1 MRSLFL
7 KILLWF
13 GLTMVLIN
21 MVAFVAGVIIERRSQ
36 PQRTNPA
43 APMFGVY
50 AQTAVDIF
58 ERDGQAALASHLER
72 VERASHIRA
81 VVFDERGEEISGRA
95 VPARAQ
101 EIAKRATESTPFV
114 FDYPHEHQQPLAAQ
128 AVRSP
133 RGALYTLVGE
143 MPRPDFPRP
152 PPRLGEPG
160 SFLFGLRTMAHSLLP
175 VLLVGGT
182 YCYWLARH
190 LTTPIVKL
198 RSTAHELAD
207 GNLSARVSEKLARRN
222 DEIGYLGRDFNLMA
236 GRIETLVEAQQRLL
250 RDISHELR
258 SPLTRLGVA
267 LELVKRRAA
276 PDMSAGLARIE
287 REAETINEMIGQLLT
302 LSRVESGTY
311 GLNKIEIDLCALLQK
326 VADDADFEAR
336 SRERSVRIT
345 SCEAST
351 ISGVNE
357 LLKSATENVV
367 RNAVRHTAT
376 GTEVEISL
384 RRENLDAGKYTVI
397 SVRDH
402 GAGVP
407 EESIAEIFR
416 PFYRVEDARD
426 RHTGG
431 AGLGLAIAARAV
443 HLHGGTIKAANAPDG
458 GLIVE
463 IRLPDKPEIDN
474 PQQA

>member
-13 GLTMVLIN
+13 GLTMVLVN
-21 MVAFVAGVIIERRSQ
+21 VVSFVTGVIIERRSQ
-36 PQRTNPA
+36 PQRTNLA

-58 ERDGQAALASHLER
+58 ERDGQAALSSHLER
-72 VERASHIRA
+72 VERASRIRA
-81 VVFDERGEEISGRA
+81 VVFNEQGDEISGRPA
-95 VPARAQ
+95 PARAK
-101 EIAKRATESTPFV
+101 EVAKRATESTPFV
-114 FDYPHEHQQPLAAQ
+114 FEYPREQQQPLAAQ
-128 AVRSP
+128 IVRSP

-160 SFLFGLRTMAHSLLP
+160 SFLFGLRMVGQSLLP
-175 VLLVGGT
+175 VLLIGAIF
-182 YCYWLARH
+182 CYWLARY

-198 RSTAHELAD
+198 RATTHELAA
-207 GNLSARVSEKLARRN
+207 GNLAARVSDKLAKRH

-267 LELVKRRAA
+267 LELVRRRAT
-276 PDMSAGLARIE
+276 PDINTGLDRIE
-287 REAETINEMIGQLLT
+287 REAASINEMIGQLLT

-311 GLNKIEIDLCALLQK
+311 RLNRIEIDLCALLQK

-351 ISGVNE
+351 ISGVAE

-367 RNAVRHTAT
+367 RNAVRHTARN
-376 GTEVEISL
+376 TEVEISL
-384 RRENLDAGKYTVI
+384 RCEGLDAGRYAII

-402 GAGVP
+402 GTGVP
-407 EESIAEIFR
+407 EESIEEIFR

-426 RHTGG
+426 RQTGG

-443 HLHGGTIKAANAPDG
+443 HLHAGTIKATNAPDG

-463 IRLPDKPEIDN
+463 IRLPVKPEEADL
-474 PQQA
+474 QQN

>member
-13 GLTMVLIN
+13 GLTMVLVN
-21 MVAFVAGVIIERRSQ
+21 VVSFVTGVIIERRSQ
-36 PQRTNPA
+36 SQRTNPA
-43 APMFGVY
+43 APMFAVY

-58 ERDGQAALASHLER
+58 ERDGQSALSSHLER
-72 VERASHIRA
+72 VERASRIRA
-81 VVFDERGEEISGRA
+81 VVFDENGDEISGRP
-95 VPARAQ
+95 VPTG
-101 EIAKRATESTPFV
+101 AKEFAKLATESRPFV
-114 FDYPHEHQQPLAAQ
+114 FDFPREQRQPLAAQ
-128 AVRSP
+128 IVRSP

-143 MPRPDFPRP
+143 MPRPGFPRP

-160 SFLFGLRTMAHSLLP
+160 SFLFGLRMVGQSLLP
-175 VLLVGGT
+175 VLLIGAIF
-182 YCYWLARH
+182 CYWLARY

-198 RSTAHELAD
+198 RDTTHELAD
-207 GNLSARVSEKLARRN
+207 GNLKARVSHKLIERH

-250 RDISHELR
+250 LDISHELR

-267 LELVKRRAA
+267 LELVKRRAG
-276 PDMSAGLARIE
+276 PDMNTGLDRIE
-287 REAETINEMIGQLLT
+287 REAAIINEMIGQLLT

-311 GLNKIEIDLCALLQK
+311 RLNKIEIDLCALLQK

-336 SRERSVRIT
+336 SRDRSVRIT

-351 ISGVNE
+351 ISGVAE

-367 RNAVRHTAT
+367 RNAVRHTAKS
-376 GTEVEISL
+376 TEVEISL
-384 RRENLDAGKYTVI
+384 RCESLDAGKYTVI
-397 SVRDH
+397 RVRDH
-402 GAGVP
+402 GTGVP
-407 EESIAEIFR
+407 EESIDEIFR

-426 RHTGG
+426 RQTGG

-443 HLHGGTIKAANAPDG
+443 HLHAGTIKAANAPDG

-463 IRLPDKPEIDN
+463 IRLPDKPKEDD
-474 PQQA
+474 QQPN

>member
-1 MRSLFL
+1 ML
-7 KILLWF
+7 
-13 GLTMVLIN
+13 
-21 MVAFVAGVIIERRSQ
+21 
-36 PQRTNPA
+36 
-43 APMFGVY
+43 
-50 AQTAVDIF
+50 
-58 ERDGQAALASHLER
+58 GQ
-72 VERASHIRA
+72 
-81 VVFDERGEEISGRA
+81 
-95 VPARAQ
+95 
-101 EIAKRATESTPFV
+101 
-114 FDYPHEHQQPLAAQ
+114 
-128 AVRSP
+128 
-133 RGALYTLVGE
+133 
-143 MPRPDFPRP
+143 
-152 PPRLGEPG
+152 
-160 SFLFGLRTMAHSLLP
+160 SLLP
-175 VLLVGGT
+175 VLLIGAIF
-182 YCYWLARH
+182 CYWLARY

-198 RSTAHELAD
+198 RDTTHELAD
-207 GNLSARVSEKLARRN
+207 GNLTARVSQGLIKRR
-222 DEIGYLGRDFNLMA
+222 DEIGYLSRDFNLMA

-276 PDMSAGLARIE
+276 PDMCTGLDRIE
-287 REAETINEMIGQLLT
+287 REAAIINEMIGQLLT

-311 GLNKIEIDLCALLQK
+311 RLNRIRVDLCALLQK

-351 ISGVNE
+351 ISGVAE

-367 RNAVRHTAT
+367 RNAVRHTAK

-384 RRENLDAGKYTVI
+384 RCEGVDDEKHTVI
-397 SVRDH
+397 RVRDH

-407 EESIAEIFR
+407 EESIDEIFR

-426 RHTGG
+426 RQTGG

-443 HLHGGTIKAANAPDG
+443 HLHAGTIKAANAPDG

-463 IRLPDKPEIDN
+463 IMLPNKPRE
-474 PQQA
+474 